1 MHPLLARELHLL
13 ARTSGAAS
21 LVAEAVIYLIVQLP
35 AATELAPSVLGRQVI
50 EIVRNNLTKFKEK
63 VMYLINELFEIFKIK
78 F

>member
-1 MHPLLARELHLL
+1 M
-13 ARTSGAAS
+13 
-21 LVAEAVIYLIVQLP
+21 AEAVIYLIVQLP

-63 VMYLINELFEIFKIK
+63 VMYLINELCEIFKIK